1 MAAGIRKAALCC
13 VGKLTA
19 LWCTCVNDEDDESK
33 GNKIIF
39 A

>member
-19 LWCTCVNDEDDESK
+19 LWCTCVNDDDDDEGK
-33 GNKIIF
+33 GI
-39 A
+39 